1 MEHYRSSAASRF
13 FRNLGRQI
21 NRNKNIKKIKNFG
34 ISTGKKLG
42 INKSVV
48 RGANAIGN
56 LFKKPSSRSRPR
68 PPPPPPPLIPPK
80 INSSYFPENF
90 TNERLYSHTFCDNIS
105 YFDNIPT
112 TGTNNNII
120 TKPFFIFDNNSNPYK
135 TVSSGIDNCI
145 KQCSDDIICGSYTF
159 NKTNNTCS
167 LFNSYP
173 KTIKTDWNSFSGYK
187 KNPNFNFDSLNT
199 NQKNVIRND
208 CLNSIL
214 RNENI
219 SNKDFSSCLKPIN
232 NNGNNSKII
241 FDPDCVFNKLGKG
254 KIVNERNNINVDS
267 LSTSIQDKNISKYVN
282 DYQGYLKTQIN
293 LVNINDSKNSSNVE
307 LNHELD
313 NNYDYYKDNIGKNKF
328 NDFIETFDNINNN
341 NNNNNNKK
349 LIYILIIF
357 LFICIIFYFI
367 TKKK

>member
-1 MEHYRSSAASRF
+1 MEHYRSTSASRF
-13 FRNLGRQI
+13 FRNLGRSI
-21 NRNKNIKKIKNFG
+21 NRNKNINKIKNFG

-48 RGANAIGN
+48 KGANAIGN
-56 LFKKPSSRSRPR
+56 LFKKPIPKSIPKPR
-68 PPPPPPPLIPPK
+68 IPPLIPPK

-90 TNERLYSHTFCDNIS
+90 KNEKLYSHTFCNNIS
-105 YFDNIPT
+105 SLDGIST
-112 TGTNNNII
+112 AGTNNNII
-120 TKPFFIFDNNSNPYK
+120 TKPFVIFDNYSQPYN
-135 TVSSGIDNCI
+135 TSTTGIDDCI
-145 KQCSDDIICGSYTF
+145 KKCSDDIMCGSYTF
-159 NKTNNTCS
+159 NKPKNTCL
-167 LFNSYP
+167 LFKSYP
-173 KTIKTDWNSFSGYK
+173 KTIKTDFDSFSGYK
-187 KNPNFNFDSLNT
+187 KDPNFNFDSLNT
-199 NQKNVIRND
+199 NQQNVIRND

-214 RNENI
+214 RNKNN

-232 NNGNNSKII
+232 NSGNNSKIT
-241 FDPDCVFNKLGKG
+241 FDPECVFNKLGKG

-267 LSTSIQDKNISKYVN
+267 LSTSIQDNNISKYVN
-282 DYQGYLKTQIN
+282 NYQGYLKTQIN
-293 LVNINDSKNSSNVE
+293 LVNINDSKKSSNLE
-307 LNHELD
+307 LNQELD

-341 NNNNNNKK
+341 NNKNNKK